1 MSILMQASFCRQLKF
16 ESVVSFCTIIL
27 KMLGYVV
34 AVITTLVSLYKAYS
48 MIMELNKEDVETIG
62 NRVKQG
68 IDLIVHFFKL
78 LLETLKIR
86 SHSNSHLQPS
96 PHQHLQSPTRSHSHS
111 SSPALSR
118 SHSPARSH
126 SHSHRHL
133 QPSPHRHSQSPLR
146 SYSSSPAL
154 SHSLSPPQCIG
165 IDEKGRRLYKGR
177 GNPPGIFRV
186 TSSGNKVYVTDKYA
200 ITNDKENESTDS
212 DDDSSSSTESSSL
225 STDSN
230 DDSYRWQY
238 GNRACMVNGIQS
250 YDYDD
255 IQFYDYD
262 DKTAAYL
269 ESRYNNRKSG
279 VFDIKVRGRTYSI
292 NFNAMTQSNPYTG
305 RTRIIRRI
313 PLSES

>member
-1 MSILMQASFCRQLKF
+1 
-16 ESVVSFCTIIL
+16 
-27 KMLGYVV
+27 
-34 AVITTLVSLYKAYS
+34 
-48 MIMELNKEDVETIG
+48 MELNKEDVETIG

-96 PHQHLQSPTRSHSHS
+96 PHQHLQSPTRSHSHSPSPALSRSHSPARSHSHSHRHLQPSPHRHSQSPLRSYS